1 MLLPIYF
8 LQNALE
14 KRKLENNLRILVRLQ
29 WSDGF
34 TLSVCDD
41 GSPVPDARAA
51 QLFNSPV
58 QSNSG
63 LGVGMYQV
71 ARFAREQG
79 YEVALS
85 SNQPGRVCFT
95 LSPAR

>member
-1 MLLPIYF
+1 M
-8 LQNALE
+8 
-14 KRKLENNLRILVRLQ
+14 ENGLRILARLQ
-29 WSDGF
+29 WDAGF
-34 TLSVCDD
+34 VLSVCDD
-41 GSPVPDARAA
+41 GQPVPDSLAG
-51 QLFNSPV
+51 QLFKSPV

-85 SNQPGRVCFT
+85 SNQPGRVCFALT
-95 LSPAR
+95 QAD